1 MVICCYLR
9 KINKGLCT
17 VAAFILCVQFV
28 IFCGIFFHEQSIIHE
43 GKSVQKLPLHMH
55 AGSHETL
62 KHNDELT
69 QKHSVETDSNGP
81 TMSPTVSSSYNG
93 ILRRMKTPHT
103 DSKTYGKLRRY
114 TTIETDK
121 LYTELHNKNNIKRS
135 SKPISLSNTLQRF
148 KRLDPQVPIQNFPT
162 DSSVRGHVLLT
173 TDIPE
178 QSSSH
183 PSKTDT
189 SGDQSGVDSK
199 LRKPFPNIA
208 VKRTEAVI
216 VKPSVDQTD
225 LPKTLLE
232 QKTSSK
238 PSKNQVLHTTVST
251 NRQLDLNRKQD
262 DPSTSEFF
270 WKNITKNIYLFSSY
284 YDKRYLETKPYGVY
298 KRSVA
303 TFGYEKSKLENTLYC
318 VFVMDDNKRYVEEK
332 PAVRTVLAEL
342 WIKNFRAF
350 RGIMYRCNM
359 TVPGTPRFVTLVES
373 KNMDHVLSVPFTSFI
388 PVVDSSSLIIHQF
401 GVCYETPLY
410 GNKYD
415 QGIMDSIEMNKLL
428 GATWFTIYVY
438 EAHDKAVEILNYYS
452 KELKILD
459 AVMNWGENMP
469 SPVYNRGL
477 LVGIHDCLYR
487 NMFRVRYLV
496 LCDLD
501 EIIMPKNGLNWHE
514 LMPMIDKST
523 RVYFSFRH
531 LGFHK
536 NASGQIEYMSCPGNK
551 TMKYKMPR
559 FFATHNRSENVLTKN
574 RQMKSI
580 SKPRYSIAIH
590 VHHWRWLIKGYWQYL
605 VPTQIA
611 VMKHFRDKDDPRYKD
626 YNSTIDY
633 SMDSLKSKVLDAIER
648 HYCIYMRHTVK

>member
-1 MVICCYLR
+1 MLVSRGLR
-9 KINKGLCT
+9 TK
-17 VAAFILCVQFV
+17 
-28 IFCGIFFHEQSIIHE
+28 
-43 GKSVQKLPLHMH
+43 KSVLLGATFVVSLQLVVYVMGLFYKQLQESKYVQNVVIIESLSSDRLLPAPSSRLPDGVLH
-55 AGSHETL
+55 SEKIPRIDEIPLLKTVNETL
-62 KHNDELT
+62 QVGSGKIPDPKQQRT
-69 QKHSVETDSNGP
+69 ETRSEN
-81 TMSPTVSSSYNG
+81 SF
-93 ILRRMKTPHT
+93 
-103 DSKTYGKLRRY
+103 SKAS
-114 TTIETDK
+114 IFSW
-121 LYTELHNKNNIKRS
+121 NNIS
-135 SKPISLSNTLQRF
+135 VNLST
-148 KRLDPQVPIQNFPT
+148 
-162 DSSVRGHVLLT
+162 
-173 TDIPE
+173 
-178 QSSSH
+178 
-183 PSKTDT
+183 
-189 SGDQSGVDSK
+189 
-199 LRKPFPNIA
+199 
-208 VKRTEAVI
+208 
-216 VKPSVDQTD
+216 
-225 LPKTLLE
+225 
-232 QKTSSK
+232 
-238 PSKNQVLHTTVST
+238 
-251 NRQLDLNRKQD
+251 
-262 DPSTSEFF
+262 
-270 WKNITKNIYLFSSY
+270 YSSY
-284 YDKRYLETKPYGVY
+284 YDKRDLGKTRYGEY
-298 KRSVA
+298 KTSVVIL
-303 TFGYEKSKLENTLYC
+303 GYERSRLRHALYC
-318 VFVMDDNKRYVEEK
+318 MLIMDDNRRVLIKKRVQ
-332 PAVRTVLAEL
+332 RTLLAEL
-342 WIKNFRAF
+342 WKKEVDKF